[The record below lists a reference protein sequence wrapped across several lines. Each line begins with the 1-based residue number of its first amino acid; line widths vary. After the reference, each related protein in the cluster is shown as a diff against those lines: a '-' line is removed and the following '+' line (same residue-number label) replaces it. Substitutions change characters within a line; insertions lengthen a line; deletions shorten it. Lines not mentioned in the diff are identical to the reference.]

1 LRARA
6 EGAPS
11 VVIGS
16 GPLVAKPVCCWC
28 RCAGAEVVLARVAEA
43 VLDARTE
50 LAGGFGFFVGQRAC
64 RPPDSVPVHTH
75 HATPIVLE
83 GGLILGT
90 TVVATAIIEILDGFG
105 CFWAGNKKARYL
117 IR

>member
-1 LRARA
+1 LLRA

-16 GPLVAKPVCCWC
+16 GPLVAKPDCCWC

-43 VLDARTE
+43 VLDVRTE

-64 RPPDSVPVHTH
+64 RPPDSVPVKTQ
-75 HATPIVLE
+75 HANLFGIE

-90 TVVATAIIEILDGFG
+90 TVVATAVIDMLDGFG
-105 CFWAGNKKARYL
+105 FFWAGNKKARYL
-117 IR
+117 IH